1 VPASPWPDRAPG
13 SGQGRADA
21 RRAAPGGQCKRT
33 NIGIALVANPRVLFL
48 DEPTSGLDSYT
59 ANEVRRPQRRGP
71 CSPCVTPSPT
81 AEQRSAVLPTAS
93 RTHLAFIQQLL
104 KRNPVMTTTCVYGCP
119 ARGSAVPG
127 ATRRRARRR

>member
-1 VPASPWPDRAPG
+1 MPQARVG
-13 SGQGRADA
+13 VGADA

-59 ANEVRRPQRRGP
+59 ANEVRRLQQHGLCAPFLHRRQQQSSGLTHCESHTPLAAARGP
-71 CSPCVTPSPT
+71 LHDGHHT
-81 AEQRSAVLPTAS
+81 LP
-93 RTHLAFIQQLL
+93 RLL
-104 KRNPVMTTTCVYGCP
+104 GRDN
-119 ARGSAVPG
+119 AVPG